1 MKVGDMVK
9 FVDGTIIGFI
19 VETTN
24 APDIVRV
31 IWLCETE
38 RSRCARI
45 DRLEVIS
52 EGR

>member
-31 IWLCETE
+31 IWLCEAD
-38 RSRCARI
+38 RSHCARI